1 MTDLDPQLEA
11 CCRAMCIAQGDDPD
25 AEGRG
30 MGHSMPL
37 GSVYKLWEQR
47 IPAARA
53 VIGEWLKAQP
63 SMAMSRLG
71 AEYAASCGYGHEVSD
86 AVNVYQIMCAQ
97 ARKEIASG

>member
-1 MTDLDPQLEA
+1 MTDLDPRLEA

-53 VIGEWLKAQP
+53 VIDEWLKAP
-63 SMAMSRLG
+63 ASPAMMAKIEDEC
-71 AEYAASCGYGHEVSD
+71 AVSCLPRDDETWGVVYVS
-86 AVNVYQIMCAQ
+86 MCAQ
-97 ARKEIASG
+97 ARKEIAGE